1 MKEGVKADEINVDTR
16 ISIIKP
22 GHANWVIS
30 FYDYMKNHSNI
41 VLAGRRKSKI
51 EEFFNSKQDVKS
63 NPFFVNNIKIVL
75 LSLEENVLLD

>member
-1 MKEGVKADEINVDTR
+1 MSVNRNCESFLRREVHSWYSLQIEKQMKEGVKAHEINVDTR

-30 FYDYMKNHSNI
+30 FYDYMKNHSDI

-51 EEFFNSKQDVKS
+51 EEFFNSK
-63 NPFFVNNIKIVL
+63 
-75 LSLEENVLLD
+75 

>member
-1 MKEGVKADEINVDTR
+1 MSVNRSCESFLRREVQSWYSLQIEKQMKEGVKAHEINVDTR

-30 FYDYMKNHSNI
+30 FYDYMKNHSDI

-51 EEFFNSKQDVKS
+51 EEFFNSK
-63 NPFFVNNIKIVL
+63 
-75 LSLEENVLLD
+75 